1 MSRRR
6 RLLIIGAAAC
16 ALLVVAGAGVAWWIV
31 HEPVGDVHAG
41 ATLPFTASDP
51 TLPST
56 DQPAEPRK
64 DRFGPAW
71 PLYGRVDSRTR
82 NATDLNAVKPP
93 YRVAWKVNQHALIE
107 FPPSYNR
114 GVLYLGRDDGWL
126 VASNV
131 FTGKVLWKRRF
142 GSIPDQ
148 PAIWEGKLYFGTF
161 DQPGSVYAV
170 DAKTGHVIW
179 RRQLTDQVES
189 SMVVVDGRVFTG
201 CNDGTVRALNA
212 LTGKVMWQF
221 HAAGAVKDSL
231 AVDGG
236 RVFFGAYGGH
246 DVQPPGERR
255 QGAVGHAHQRPVG
268 RIPLGQ
274 LLLLAGG
281 RLRPCLHRQHR
292 RQGLLVRRQHRA
304 GGVDVDVPRLGVRL
318 AGRRFRR
325 RVLDQ
330 LRRHR
335 RRDERAHRGAP
346 VDAQAALPV
355 AVLGDHHREPGVRRR
370 HGREGPAGQHVRARS
385 AAPAPSAGTSTT
397 ASTTA
402 RSSPP
407 AG

>member
-56 DQPAEPRK
+56 DQPATPKK
-64 DRFGPAW
+64 DRFGPSW

-82 NATDLNAVKPP
+82 NATELNAVKPP

-161 DQPGSVYAV
+161 DRPGSVYAV
-170 DAKTGHVIW
+170 DAKTGHA
-179 RRQLTDQVES
+179 D
-189 SMVVVDGRVFTG
+189 M
-201 CNDGTVRALNA
+201 AP
-212 LTGKVMWQF
+212 
-221 HAAGAVKDSL
+221 AADRPGGVL
-231 AVDGG
+231 DGG
-236 RVFFGAYGGH
+236 R
-246 DVQPPGERR
+246 
-255 QGAVGHAHQRPVG
+255 
-268 RIPLGQ
+268 
-274 LLLLAGG
+274 
-281 RLRPCLHRQHR
+281 
-292 RQGLLVRRQHRA
+292 
-304 GGVDVDVPRLGVRL
+304 
-318 AGRRFRR
+318 
-325 RVLDQ
+325 
-330 LRRHR
+330 RRH
-335 RRDERAHRGAP
+335 ASSP
-346 VDAQAALPV
+346 DA
-355 AVLGDHHREPGVRRR
+355 
-370 HGREGPAGQHVRARS
+370 
-385 AAPAPSAGTSTT
+385 TT
-397 ASTTA
+397 APCA
-402 RSSPP
+402 H
-407 AG
+407 